1 MCSKYF
7 SDSEATT
14 EIAENSWIIPALGH
28 NKTAHEAHAATC
40 TDVGNR
46 AYWSCDRCG
55 KFFSDEACTTE
66 IAENSWVIPATGHQW
81 GEWIIDTEPTCTA
94 AGSQHRVCEN
104 NPQHTEEE
112 SIPATGHNM
121 SFIAGVPAKC
131 EETGIVAHYHCDNCS
146 KDFEDEAGTT
156 ELQTVVI
163 PVLCHDWSAE
173 WTHGEIDN
181 VHYHWHACSR
191 CDAHGN
197 QAACSETAIYEH
209 DAEGHWQVCSVCDA
223 LLSDKAEHVWDDEVR
238 YDSERGLHYVECTVC
253 AERLYD
259 ELAEVSVGD
268 FVIRTGDNPPMGIMT
283 VTEESGGT
291 VLRIRYVAEEGE
303 SITALRCRYLSDG
316 EWSPY
321 IEQGADGS
329 FVMSVTAGTEYRI
342 VLEAETAEGRSEY
355 IKVVMSV
362 TN

>member
-1 MCSKYF
+1 M
-7 SDSEATT
+7 
-14 EIAENSWIIPALGH
+14 
-28 NKTAHEAHAATC
+28 
-40 TDVGNR
+40 
-46 AYWSCDRCG
+46 
-55 KFFSDEACTTE
+55 
-66 IAENSWVIPATGHQW
+66 
-81 GEWIIDTEPTCTA
+81 
-94 AGSQHRVCEN
+94 
-104 NPQHTEEE
+104 
-112 SIPATGHNM
+112 
-121 SFIAGVPAKC
+121 
-131 EETGIVAHYHCDNCS
+131 
-146 KDFEDEAGTT
+146 
-156 ELQTVVI
+156 
-163 PVLCHDWSAE
+163 
-173 WTHGEIDN
+173 
-181 VHYHWHACSR
+181 
-191 CDAHGN
+191 
-197 QAACSETAIYEH
+197 
-209 DAEGHWQVCSVCDA
+209 
-223 LLSDKAEHVWDDEVR
+223 LSDKAEHVWDDEVR

-268 FVIRTGDNPPMGIMT
+268 YVIRTGDNPPMGIMT

-329 FVMSVTAGTEYRI
+329 FVITVTQGTEYRI